1 MTAIVDCN
9 SFYCSCE
16 RLFRPDLRDKP
27 VVVLSNNDGC
37 IISRSDE
44 ARKLGIG
51 MAIPYF
57 QARHLI
63 EKNNVAVFS
72 SNYHLYGDLS
82 RRVMDT
88 LRHLA
93 GETDHAGR
101 VANATETDHTG
112 RRDNTPETDET
123 EETGHQESHSPRVEV
138 YSVDEAFMDLH
149 SIPADALA
157 GHAKHIKDTV
167 EQWTGISVSIGVA
180 PTKTLAKLA
189 NNIAKKNK
197 IASGCVT
204 VLATAE
210 EQRLALQQ
218 TRVDQLWGVGR
229 SYAAKLINW
238 GITSGWELR
247 NMPEEWAHTNMGG
260 VVGVRLIREL
270 RGLPAIVMEEE
281 LVNKKMIATTRM
293 FGRPVTA
300 LHELK
305 EAVATYISRAAEK
318 LRRQQSAAGT
328 VSVFLV
334 TKDQDHL
341 TDFKRGATIS
351 NYTSLPKATSLTNE
365 LIKSATELVEHLY
378 ENGKIYKK
386 AGVMLSSL
394 VPDTSIQGNLFAPA
408 ADNQH
413 RFLMNTIDNI
423 NFSMRDDSVK
433 FGAAGMNKDWKMRQ
447 DLRSGRYSTRWED
460 LMRVK

>member
-16 RLFRPDLRDKP
+16 RLFRPDLHDKP

-44 ARKLGIG
+44 ARKLGVG

-57 QARHLI
+57 QARQLI
-63 EKNNVAVFS
+63 EKHQIAVFS
-72 SNYHLYGDLS
+72 SNYHLYGDMS

-88 LRHLA
+88 LRVLA
-93 GETDHAGR
+93 GEESDK
-101 VANATETDHTG
+101 
-112 RRDNTPETDET
+112 
-123 EETGHQESHSPRVEV
+123 EEGLSPAVEV

-149 SIPADALA
+149 SIPPGELAL
-157 GHAKHIKDTV
+157 HAKHIKDTV

-189 NNIAKKNK
+189 NIIAKKNK
-197 IASGCVT
+197 KASGCVK
-204 VLATAE
+204 VLATEE
-210 EQRLALQQ
+210 EQRVALQQ

-238 GITSGWELR
+238 GITSAWELR

-270 RGLPAIVMEEE
+270 RGQPAIVMEEE

-318 LRRQQSAAGT
+318 LRRQASAAKT

-334 TKDQDHL
+334 TRDQDHL
-341 TDFKRGATIS
+341 TDFKRGATIH
-351 NYTSLPKATSLTNE
+351 NYVTLPKATSLTNE
-365 LIKSATELVEHLY
+365 LIKSAIELVEHLY
-378 ENGKIYKK
+378 ENGKVYKK
-386 AGVMLSSL
+386 AGVMLSGL
-394 VPDTSIQGNLFAPA
+394 VPDDSIQGNLFVPA
-408 ADNQH
+408 SENQH

-433 FGAAGMNKDWKMRQ
+433 FGSSGMNKDWKMRQ
-447 DLRSGRYSTRWED
+447 ELRSGRYSTRWED
-460 LMRVK
+460 LINVR

>member
-16 RLFRPDLRDKP
+16 RVFRPDLWNKP

-44 ARKLGIG
+44 ARQLGVG

-57 QARHLI
+57 QARHII
-63 EKNNVAVFS
+63 EKNNIAVFS
-72 SNYHLYGDLS
+72 SNYHLYGDMS

-88 LRHLA
+88 LRTLA
-93 GETDHAGR
+93 GE
-101 VANATETDHTG
+101 
-112 RRDNTPETDET
+112 RDEGAPAL
-123 EETGHQESHSPRVEV
+123 VEV
-138 YSVDEAFMDLH
+138 YSVDEAFMDL
-149 SIPADALA
+149 SAIPTGELA
-157 GHAKHIKDTV
+157 AYAKHIKDTV

-180 PTKTLAKLA
+180 PTRTLAKLA
-189 NNIAKKNK
+189 NILAKKNK
-197 IASGCVT
+197 KASGCVK
-204 VLATAE
+204 VLATEE

-218 TRVDQLWGVGR
+218 TRVDHLWGVGR
-229 SYAAKLINW
+229 AYAAKLLNW
-238 GITSGWELR
+238 GITSAWELR

-270 RGLPAIVMEEE
+270 RGIPAIVMEEE

-300 LHELK
+300 VHELK

-318 LRRQQSAAGT
+318 LRRQESAAKV
-328 VSVFLV
+328 VSVFIV
-334 TKDQDHL
+334 SREQDHL
-341 TDFKRGATIS
+341 ASFQRGATIS
-351 NYTSLPKATSLTNE
+351 NYSTLPKATSLTHE
-365 LIKSATELVEHLY
+365 LIKSAVELVEQLY
-378 ENGKIYKK
+378 ENGKEYKK
-386 AGVMLSSL
+386 AGVMLSGL
-394 VPDTSIQGNLFAPA
+394 VPDDSIQGNLFVPA
-408 ADNQH
+408 VENQH

-433 FGAAGMNKDWKMRQ
+433 FGSSGMNKNWKMRQ
-447 DLRSGRYSTRWED
+447 QLRSDRYSTRWED
-460 LMRVK
+460 LKKIR